1 MSERKDAEA
10 LATGMAMSANRK
22 TPERRGGQIAAAPLR
37 KEKVARKGG
46 QKMVSHELRRTE
58 RNAPEKSDKS
68 YFVRRAEQELDR
80 AQSSDHPGVVR
91 SHYHMAALYL
101 DLAYNDEA
109 FQSWRERGGVDWD
122 VLSSPP
128 RALPAAIHSKMS

>member
-1 MSERKDAEA
+1 MKSYEPKAPAPNARER
-10 LATGMAMSANRK
+10 
-22 TPERRGGQIAAAPLR
+22 
-37 KEKVARKGG
+37 
-46 QKMVSHELRRTE
+46 
-58 RNAPEKSDKS
+58 SDKR

-109 FQSWRERGGVDWD
+109 FESWRERGGVDWD
-122 VLSSPP
+122 ALSSSP
-128 RALPAAIHSKMS
+128 RALSAAIHSRTS